1 MFRNDAPSGNSQN
14 ILHLEAQS
22 CIYDQPHYYPG
33 YPYCPKKWC
42 RNNYFEIHDD
52 PHVTMIVAIYRSP
65 SVSIR
70 EKCDAIKET
79 LNSLPTPLNILLFN
93 VNWLHDSQRTPLY
106 NFFIRDNGY
115 RQLVSCS
122 ITDNTCIDH
131 IYTNIPEAQAC
142 FQILETFFSDHKA
155 ICA

>member
-1 MFRNDAPSGNSQN
+1 MTLLQEIHKISSIWRDSRASIVNLTIILVIHIVLRNDVEIT
-14 ILHLEAQS
+14 ILRFMM
-22 CIYDQPHYYPG
+22 I
-33 YPYCPKKWC
+33 
-42 RNNYFEIHDD
+42 

-70 EKCDAIKET
+70 ETCDAIKET
-79 LNSLPTPLNILLFN
+79 LNSLPTPLNIFLFN
-93 VNWLHDSQRTPLY
+93 VNWLRDSQRTPLY

-142 FQILETFFSDHKA
+142 FQIL
-155 ICA
+155 